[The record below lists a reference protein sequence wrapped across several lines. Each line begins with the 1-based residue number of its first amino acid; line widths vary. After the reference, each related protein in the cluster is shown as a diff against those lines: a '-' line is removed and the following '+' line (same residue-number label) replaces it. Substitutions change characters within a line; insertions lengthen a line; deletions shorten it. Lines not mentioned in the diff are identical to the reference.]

1 MFKTL
6 ILIDNNF
13 IDYSLDL
20 IIVAEKLA
28 DEIPSRVF
36 GLIINGRTQEA
47 IVGLDYLIRVEIPQC
62 EIRDSRIITDV
73 IERIQ
78 AEYQFDS
85 ILILATDFGRMIA
98 PRLAM
103 RLEVGLVADI
113 TDVFVN
119 NQEKTLVRPAYSGNM
134 LASIVCDSSPLM
146 ASIHPNVF
154 YYDKNEKRPEL
165 IEFSFKNLKPSTV
178 KIISVT
184 EDSKDKDIRDA
195 DILIAAGG
203 GFKNS
208 LGDLYPLSQKLNGA
222 IAVSKQLVD
231 ENRADMK
238 LQVGQSGK
246 TVSPSLYVALG
257 IHGAMHHIEGLKNVK
272 NIISVNIDRNA
283 PINHLADIVV
293 VGDATEFLEK
303 MNQKMKE
310 SIPK

>member
-1 MFKTL
+1 
-6 ILIDNNF
+6 
-13 IDYSLDL
+13 
-20 IIVAEKLA
+20 
-28 DEIPSRVF
+28 
-36 GLIINGRTQEA
+36 
-47 IVGLDYLIRVEIPQC
+47 
-62 EIRDSRIITDV
+62 
-73 IERIQ
+73 
-78 AEYQFDS
+78 
-85 ILILATDFGRMIA
+85 MIA